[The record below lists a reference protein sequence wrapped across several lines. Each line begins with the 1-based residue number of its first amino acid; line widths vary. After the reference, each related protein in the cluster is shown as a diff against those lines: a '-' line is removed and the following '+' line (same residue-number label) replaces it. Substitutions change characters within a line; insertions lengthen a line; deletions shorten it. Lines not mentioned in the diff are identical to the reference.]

1 MPYSHKPNMIL
12 LLKDLKFMGEYLG
25 MRKNSSKVK
34 FLIVLVL
41 SFIFSL
47 PCLADENII
56 SSVIISKSKVN
67 PEKYELNIDS
77 SQTVR
82 YKTRIER
89 DNSIYFDLKN
99 SILADNSG
107 TIYDD
112 VNDID
117 NVIVKQLDKN
127 KVRIYV
133 EGKNARNTELIFTNS
148 TPKEINKT
156 LEKQVIINRP
166 IDQYQP
172 TNNTDLDNE
181 DIQDWNDN
189 SFNFSHLGTA
199 IFQNLKEGSL
209 GIILIILSVIALF
222 AILIKSLATKLSQDS
237 EPLIGLNAQK
247 QFSNNNELNDIT
259 QRSQTLKMAQMELTK
274 AHQKYQDYL
283 QNKYKDSYKEK
294 LKSVNTDMIK
304 KGIALNQYQKSTQNP
319 YKNQEV
325 LKMNKDFTQTPYKVN
340 NDSFRLPPKPKAINN
355 NFNSPYIQ
363 RPSNKINYAQKNTI
377 KKDNMK
383 FLESVTKIYEQ
394 SGRSDLAN
402 ELKNSISK
410 AKQSI

>member
-189 SFNFSHLGTA
+189 SFNFSHLSTA

-274 AHQKYQDYL
+274 AHQKYQDYQNL
-283 QNKYKDSYKEK
+283 INPVLLVCLKNQNKIELIASAPHASIAHPIFLLID
-294 LKSVNTDMIK
+294 VNITHQMLHIF
-304 KGIALNQYQKSTQNP
+304 A
-319 YKNQEV
+319 V
-325 LKMNKDFTQTPYKVN
+325 L
-340 NDSFRLPPKPKAINN
+340 
-355 NFNSPYIQ
+355 
-363 RPSNKINYAQKNTI
+363 
-377 KKDNMK
+377 
-383 FLESVTKIYEQ
+383 
-394 SGRSDLAN
+394 
-402 ELKNSISK
+402 
-410 AKQSI
+410 

>member
-1 MPYSHKPNMIL
+1 MK
-12 LLKDLKFMGEYLG
+12 
-25 MRKNSSKVK
+25 KNSLKIN
-34 FLIVLVL
+34 FLTTLVL
-41 SFIFSL
+41 SIIFCTPSF
-47 PCLADENII
+47 AQENII
-56 SSVIISKSKVN
+56 SSVIISKSKTN
-67 PEKYELNIDS
+67 PQKYELNIDS
-77 SQTVR
+77 SQAVH

-89 DNSIYFDLKN
+89 DDSIYFDLKN

-133 EGKNARNTELIFTNS
+133 EGKNARNTELVFTNS
-148 TPKEINKT
+148 EIEEINQT
-156 LEKQVIINRP
+156 PEKKVIINRP
-166 IDQYQP
+166 INQYQP
-172 TNNTDLDNE
+172 TNNDLDNE

-189 SFNFSHLGTA
+189 SFNLAHLGST
-199 IFQNLKEGSL
+199 IFSNLKESNI
-209 GIILIILSVIALF
+209 GIILIILSAIAAF
-222 AILIKSLATKLSQDS
+222 AILVKSLATKLSQES
-237 EPLIGLNAQK
+237 EPLIGLNNQK
-247 QFSNNNELNDIT
+247 TYPQNNEDLNDIT

-274 AHQKYQDYL
+274 AHQKYQEYL
-283 QNKYKDSYKEK
+283 QNKYKDNYKEK
-294 LKSVNTDMIK
+294 LKSINTDMIK

-325 LKMNKDFTQTPYKVN
+325 LKMNKDFTQTPYKN
-340 NDSFRLPPKPKAINN
+340 NDTFKIPPKPKAINN

-363 RPSNKINYAQKNTI
+363 RPTNKINYAQKNTI

-394 SGRSDLAN
+394 SGRGDLAN

>member
-294 LKSVNTDMIK
+294 LKSINTDMIK

>member
-1 MPYSHKPNMIL
+1 
-12 LLKDLKFMGEYLG
+12 MGEYLG
-25 MRKNSSKVK
+25 MKKYSFKIN
-34 FLIVLVL
+34 FLITLVL
-41 SFIFSL
+41 SIIFCAPSL
-47 PCLADENII
+47 AQENVI

-67 PEKYELNIDS
+67 PQKYELNINS
-77 SQTVR
+77 SQPVR
-82 YKTRIER
+82 YKTRIEA

-99 SILADNSG
+99 SVLADSAG

-112 VNDID
+112 VSNID
-117 NVIVKQLDKN
+117 NVVVKQLDKN

-133 EGKNARNTELIFTNS
+133 EGKNARNTELVFTDS
-148 TPKEINKT
+148 FVEE
-156 LEKQVIINRP
+156 EKQAPAKNVVINRP
-166 IDQYQP
+166 INEYQP
-172 TNNTDLDNE
+172 TSNNDLDNE

-189 SFNFSHLGTA
+189 SFNFAHLGSSVFTS
-199 IFQNLKEGSL
+199 LKEGSL
-209 GIILIILSVIALF
+209 GIVLIILSVIALL
-222 AILIKSLATKLSQDS
+222 AVLIKSLATKLSQES
-237 EPLIGLNAQK
+237 EPLIGLNNQK
-247 QFSNNNELNDIT
+247 QFSNNDDLDDIS
-259 QRSQTLKMAQMELTK
+259 QRSQTLKAAQLELTK
-274 AHQKYQDYL
+274 AHQKYQEYL
-283 QNKYKDSYKEK
+283 QNKYKDNYKDK

-325 LKMNKDFTQTPYKVN
+325 LKMNKDFTQAPYKN
-340 NDSFRLPPKPKAINN
+340 NSDTFRIPPKPKAVNN

-363 RPSNKINYAQKNTI
+363 RPSNKINYTQKNTI

-394 SGRSDLAN
+394 SGRGDLAN

>member
-1 MPYSHKPNMIL
+1 
-12 LLKDLKFMGEYLG
+12 MGEYLG
-25 MRKNSSKVK
+25 MKKYSFKIN
-34 FLIVLVL
+34 FLITLVL
-41 SFIFSL
+41 SIIFCAPSL
-47 PCLADENII
+47 AQENVI

-67 PEKYELNIDS
+67 PQKYELNINS
-77 SQTVR
+77 SQPVR
-82 YKTRIER
+82 YKTRIEA

-99 SILADNSG
+99 SVLADSAG

-112 VNDID
+112 VSNID
-117 NVIVKQLDKN
+117 NVVVKQLDKN

-133 EGKNARNTELIFTNS
+133 EGKNARNTELVFTDS
-148 TPKEINKT
+148 FVEE
-156 LEKQVIINRP
+156 EKQAPVKNVVINRP
-166 IDQYQP
+166 INEYQP
-172 TNNTDLDNE
+172 TSNNDLDNE

-189 SFNFSHLGTA
+189 SFNFAHLGSSVFTS
-199 IFQNLKEGSL
+199 LKEGSL
-209 GIILIILSVIALF
+209 GIVLIILSVIALL
-222 AILIKSLATKLSQDS
+222 AVLIKSLATKLSQES
-237 EPLIGLNAQK
+237 EPLIGLNNQK
-247 QFSNNNELNDIT
+247 QFSNNDDLDDIS
-259 QRSQTLKMAQMELTK
+259 QRSQTLKAAQLELTK
-274 AHQKYQDYL
+274 AHQKYQEYL
-283 QNKYKDSYKEK
+283 QNKYKDNYKDK

-325 LKMNKDFTQTPYKVN
+325 LKMNKDFTQAPYKN
-340 NDSFRLPPKPKAINN
+340 NSDTFRIPPKPKAVNN

-363 RPSNKINYAQKNTI
+363 RPSNKINYTQKNTI

-394 SGRSDLAN
+394 SGRGDLAN

>member
-156 LEKQVIINRP
+156 PEKQVIINRP

-294 LKSVNTDMIK
+294 LKSINTDMIK